1 MENFN
6 FSDYFKAA
14 PKKQNVVLLGG
25 SFDKM
30 ISTSEIA
37 EEFELK
43 FNLCN
48 KSVTNLSIRNA
59 KNEYINNIEQLNPES
74 ILIHLGEA
82 DFGMFNKNVAEFDI
96 NFFELIFYIRS
107 KNPKC
112 RIGLVGLEN
121 SSHNANVEEMNK
133 RIKGIA
139 DSEDC
144 TYISLDCAKL
154 WTPKATK
161 KVFSFISQMNIEERS
176 HIKKPL
182 ADIAEMI
189 YGTFYAEK
197 ELADEDVAM
206 RA

>member
-6 FSDYFKAA
+6 FWDYFKKSE
-14 PKKQNVVLLGG
+14 KKQNVVLFGG
-25 SFDKM
+25 TLDKM
-30 ISTSEIA
+30 IETSTIA
-37 EEFELK
+37 QDFGLK
-43 FNLCN
+43 FDVIN

-59 KNEYINNIEQLNPES
+59 KTEYINNVEQLNPES

-121 SSHNANVEEMNK
+121 SNHNKTTEEMNK
-133 RIKGIA
+133 RLKGIA
-139 DSEDC
+139 ASEDC
-144 TYISLDCAKL
+144 TFISFDYSKL
-154 WTPKATK
+154 WSPKSVK
-161 KVFSFISQMNIEERS
+161 KISSFISQMNIEECT

-189 YGTFYAEK
+189 YGSFYYEK
-197 ELADEDVAM
+197 DSSEDNFAM